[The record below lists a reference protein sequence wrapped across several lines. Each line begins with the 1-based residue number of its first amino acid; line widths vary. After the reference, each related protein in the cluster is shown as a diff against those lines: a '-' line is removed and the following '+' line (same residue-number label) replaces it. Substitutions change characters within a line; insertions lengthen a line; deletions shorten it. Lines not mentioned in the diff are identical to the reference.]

1 MELRSALD
9 VAVAA
14 AREAAQHLQADLHRP
29 AGPRGK
35 IDKAPADTEAEE
47 LIRARL
53 RAAFPEWGYLGE
65 ETGRQDGAPGA
76 PIWLVDPNDGTRD
89 YLRGSRG
96 SAVAIGL
103 VHAGRPVLGVVLP
116 FSHPDDA
123 GALFAWAE
131 GCGPLTRDGQPVT
144 ACLPETLGPLD
155 VVLNSSASD
164 RAPAANLDCL
174 APGRYRAVPSIA
186 HRLALVASGE
196 AAGATS
202 LYAPGAWDLAAGH
215 ALVRGAGGALLD
227 QHGHEVTYDESGW
240 CKQKYAFAGS
250 RALALDLARRPWGQV
265 FTRPAEDLA
274 PARLTPGRLVRDAGL
289 LSRAQGCLLGQV
301 AGDSLGSLVEF
312 QTAAEIAARHGD
324 GPRELADGGTWS
336 TLAGQPTDD
345 SEMALALARS
355 ILEGGAYD
363 PQRALAAYRTWLDS
377 RPFDVGHTTRGA
389 LTGQLNPGSQANG
402 SLMRVS
408 PLGVFAHG
416 RPPVEVAGLARLDAG
431 LTHPHSA
438 CGDATAAFAV
448 AVAHALAQ
456 GDGARAAW
464 RAAVDWATT
473 SSAQRPVLEAL
484 ERAQDAAPVC
494 DGANQGFVLIA
505 LQNAFFELLHAAS
518 LEEGVVRTVRR
529 GGDTDTNA
537 AICGAL
543 LGAVHGRDAVPGQ
556 WRRAVLSCRAHAART
571 ARARPWVYWPT
582 DVMELA
588 ELLLLAGRGED
599 LR

>member
-1 MELRSALD
+1 MELQRALD

-14 AREAAQHLQADLHRP
+14 AREAAAHLQADLHRP

-53 RAAFPEWGYLGE
+53 LAAFPDWGYLGE
-65 ETGRQDGAPGA
+65 ETGRHEGAPGA

-103 VHAGRPVLGVVLP
+103 VREGRPVLGVVLP
-116 FSHPDDA
+116 FSFPDDD

-131 GCGPLTRDGQPVT
+131 GCGPVTKDGRPV
-144 ACLPETLGPLD
+144 AARLPERLGPLD

-164 RAPAANLDCL
+164 RAPAANLACL

-202 LYAPGAWDLAAGH
+202 LYSPGAWDLAAGH
-215 ALVRGAGGALLD
+215 ALVLGAGGALLD
-227 QHGHEVTYDESGW
+227 QDGRDVRYDSVGW
-240 CKQKYAFAGS
+240 CKMKNAFAGS
-250 RALALDLARRPWGQV
+250 RALAEDLARRPWAQV
-265 FTRPAEDLA
+265 FTRPAEELS
-274 PARLTPGRLVRDAGL
+274 PARLAPGQLVRDAGL
-289 LSRAQGCLLGQV
+289 LSRAQGCLLAQV

-312 QTAAEIAARHGD
+312 RTAAEIAALHGD
-324 GPRELADGGTWS
+324 GPRELADGGTWN

-355 ILEGGAYD
+355 IVEGGAYD
-363 PQRALAAYRTWLDS
+363 PQRALAAYRAWLDS
-377 RPFDVGHTTRGA
+377 RPFDVGHTTSAA
-389 LTGQLNPGSQANG
+389 LTGRSNPGSQANG

-416 RPPVEVAGLARLDAG
+416 RPAAEVAGLARLDAG
-431 LTHPHSA
+431 LTHPHPV

-448 AVAHALAQ
+448 AVAHAVAR

-464 RAAVDWATT
+464 RAALDWATT
-473 SSAQRPVLEAL
+473 SSAQRPVVEAL
-484 ERAQDAAPVC
+484 ERAEGAAPVC
-494 DGANQGFVLIA
+494 DGASQGWVLIA
-505 LQNAFFELLHAAS
+505 LQNAFFELLQAGS
-518 LEEGVVRTVRR
+518 LEQAVVRTVRR

-537 AICGAL
+537 AICAAL
-543 LGAVHGRDAVPGQ
+543 LGAVHGREAVPGQ
-556 WRRAVLSCRAHAART
+556 WRQAVLSCRAHAART
-571 ARARPWVYWPT
+571 SRPRPWVYWPS
-582 DVMELA
+582 DVLELA
-588 ELLLLAGRGED
+588 ELLLLAGRGE
-599 LR
+599 R

>member
-1 MELRSALD
+1 MDLQRALE

-14 AREAAQHLQADLHRP
+14 AWEAAQHLQADFHRP

-35 IDKAPADTEAEE
+35 IDKAPADTEAED

-53 RAAFPEWGYLGE
+53 LAAFPEWGYLGE
-65 ETGRQDGAPGA
+65 ETGRQDGAAGA

-89 YLRGSRG
+89 YLRGQRG

-103 VHAGRPVLGVVLP
+103 VHAGQPVLGVVLP
-116 FSHPDDA
+116 FSCPDDA
-123 GALFAWAE
+123 GRLYAWAE
-131 GCGPLTRDGQPVT
+131 GCGPVTCDGRPVT
-144 ACLPETLGPLD
+144 ARLPERLGALD

-164 RAPAANLDCL
+164 RAPSANLDCM

-215 ALVRGAGGALLD
+215 ALVRGAGGVLLD
-227 QHGHEVTYDESGW
+227 QHGREVTYDETGW

-250 RALALDLARRPWGQV
+250 AALAGELARRAWGQV
-265 FTRPAEDLA
+265 FTRPAEDLE
-274 PARLTPGRLVRDAGL
+274 PARLAPGRLVRDAGL
-289 LSRAQGCLLGQV
+289 LARAHGCLLGQV

-312 QTAAEIAARHGD
+312 QAAAEIAARYAD
-324 GPRELADGGTWS
+324 GPRELADGGTWN

-345 SEMALALARS
+345 SEMALALARA
-355 ILEGGAYD
+355 IVGAGAYD
-363 PQRALAAYRTWLDS
+363 PQQALAGYREWFDS
-377 RPFDVGHTTRGA
+377 GPFDIGHTTRGA
-389 LTGQLNPGSQANG
+389 LTGRSNSGSQANG

-408 PLGVFAHG
+408 PLGIFAHG
-416 RPPVEVAGLARLDAG
+416 RAPVEVAGLARLDAG
-431 LTHPHSA
+431 LTHPHPA

-448 AVAHALAQ
+448 AVAHAVAH

-464 RAAVDWATT
+464 LAALEWARTA
-473 SSAQRPVLEAL
+473 SAHGPVLQAL
-484 ERAQDAAPVC
+484 ERAESAAPDC
-494 DGANQGFVLIA
+494 DGANQGWVLIA

-537 AICGAL
+537 AIAGAL
-543 LGAVHGRDAVPGQ
+543 LGAVHGRDAVPDQ
-556 WRRAVLSCRAHAART
+556 WRRAVLSCRSHSSRT
-571 ARARPWVYWPT
+571 SRARPWVYWPT
-582 DVMELA
+582 DVLELA
-588 ELLLLAGRGED
+588 ELLLLAGRGEA
-599 LR
+599 